1 MTIRGLKPTN
11 ENRPDT
17 SFFSVDSKRKLYAW
31 WLNFLNVE
39 TGVSQSPTNSAKT
52 GMTLPCF
59 ARCRNSCSDGVISGF
74 IQCERK
80 LPEFSCHRGLEPIR
94 DEIALH
100 ALGIR
105 DGAAP

>member
-1 MTIRGLKPTN
+1 MMRGSNPTN

-17 SFFSVDSKRKLYAW
+17 SFFSVDSKRKLYGRQ
-31 WLNFLNVE
+31 LNFLNAE

-59 ARCRNSCSDGVISGF
+59 ASCKNSSSDGVISVF

-80 LPEFSCHRGLEPIR
+80 LARIFLPSGVRTDSGWNCTP
-94 DEIALH
+94 
-100 ALGIR
+100 
-105 DGAAP
+105 